1 MLVPVLPE
9 NESAR
14 IVAVRSLALLDTAA
28 DERFDGL
35 ARLAK
40 KVFSTGFSA
49 LSLVDSDRVWF
60 KSADGLPFSETP
72 RTLSFCAHAIL
83 QDTALIV
90 PDASEDERFHD
101 NPVRIAL
108 GIRFYAGCPL
118 TLSDGSR
125 VGVFCIFDTA
135 PRGLSQEEQGFLRV
149 LADIVVMAIEGDTAR
164 TRLMQEQ
171 QALRESESLLAL
183 AIEGSGT
190 GIWDRD
196 LQACRIDYSAGWK
209 AIFGYDEHDLTDL
222 MDDSLSRVH
231 PEDREKV
238 EQAFQAH
245 IDQLTESYAS
255 DFRVRCKDGRYKWVA
270 SRGKVVARDA
280 DGVALRMIG
289 TTSDIDAIQNMSEQ
303 LQETVD
309 LITSLTHEV
318 PGLVF
323 QMQMNVNGD
332 VYFSYASAGI
342 ADIYELTQD
351 DVNGSDLSIRERIHP
366 DDLFAYEESLAR
378 SAISLTPWNL
388 EYRVVLPRQGTR
400 WRQGAAHPRR
410 LGSGGVLWH
419 GLVNDITE
427 PKQIE
432 RELRE
437 LARVDFLTQLPN
449 RRHFM
454 NQIQQEMARIHQ
466 GEVDGAAVM
475 MCDLDYFKAIND
487 SWGHAAGDMALQH
500 FASLFH
506 EEVSDCEALGRV
518 GGEEFAVVF
527 RGVNMQ
533 AAVARAKRLQ
543 GRIVATPLV
552 YGERHIW
559 LTVSIGISIMK
570 ASDTSADQALMRSDM
585 ALYRAK
591 GNGRNRIECD
601 AGE

>member
-1 MLVPVLPE
+1 MLVPAYPE
-9 NESAR
+9 NESTR
-14 IVAVRSLALLDTAA
+14 IAALHSLALLDTTA

-35 ARLAK
+35 VRLAK
-40 KVFSTGFSA
+40 KVFSTRVAA
-49 LSLVDSDRVWF
+49 LSLVDSERVWF
-60 KSADGLPFSETP
+60 KSGDGLPFAEVP
-72 RTLSFCAHAIL
+72 REHAFCAHTIL
-83 QDTALIV
+83 CDDGLVVT
-90 PDASEDERFHD
+90 DASDDERFHD
-101 NPVRIAL
+101 NPVRVQL
-108 GIRFYAGCPL
+108 GIRFYAGYPL

-125 VGVFCIFDTA
+125 VGAFCLADTA
-135 PRGLSQEEQGFLRV
+135 PRKFSEEDRDFLRV
-149 LADIVVMAIEGDTAR
+149 LAELVVMAIEGDTAR
-164 TRLMQEQ
+164 VRLMQEQ
-171 QALRESESLLAL
+171 QALRDSENRLAL

-196 LQACRIDYSAGWK
+196 LLACRIDYSAGWK
-209 AIFGYDEHDLTDL
+209 AIFGYDDSDLTDL
-222 MDDSLSRVH
+222 MDDSFSRVH
-231 PEDREKV
+231 PDDRVRV
-238 EQAFQAH
+238 EAAFQDH
-245 IDQLTESYAS
+245 IDQLTDSYAA

-270 SRGKVVARDA
+270 SRGKVVTRDA
-280 DGVALRMIG
+280 NGVALRMIG
-289 TTSDIDAIQNMSEQ
+289 TTSDIDELRNTSEQ

-342 ADIYELTQD
+342 ADIYELTPA
-351 DVNGSDLSIRERIHP
+351 DVGGTDRPVRERIHP
-366 DDLFAYEESLAR
+366 EDLFAYEESLAE

-388 EYRVVLPRQGTR
+388 DYRVVLPRQGTR

-454 NQIQQEMARIHQ
+454 NQIQQEMAKIHQ
-466 GEVDGAAVM
+466 GEVTSTAVL

-487 SWGHAAGDMALQH
+487 SWGHATGDMALRH
-500 FASLFH
+500 FASLFS

-518 GGEEFAVVF
+518 GGEEFAVAF
-527 RGVNMQ
+527 RGVNVQQ
-533 AAVARAKRLQ
+533 ATARAKRLQ
-543 GRIVATPLV
+543 ARVVATPLV
-552 YGERHIW
+552 DGERYIW
-559 LTVSIGISIMK
+559 LTVSIGISIMR
-570 ASDTSADQALMRSDM
+570 ASDASADQALMRSDM

-601 AGE
+601 PGD